1 MEHIIYLLSQYKY
14 LILFPLA
21 IVEGPII
28 AVIAGFLCT
37 TQFLNPFIVFPI
49 IVTGDIIGD
58 SLCYML
64 GRFGVPVFLKKIA
77 KRLGFKS
84 ENIYRV
90 RSYFDANPI
99 RTISLSKITLG
110 IGFAGIYLAGNAK
123 IPYRKF
129 ILICLLTSALQYI
142 VYLSIGLL
150 FGSAYKQ
157 ISHYLDFATALII
170 VIGLTILIF
179 IFIKS
184 KRKKI

>member
-1 MEHIIYLLSQYKY
+1 LEHIIELLLQYKY

-37 TQFLNPFIVFPI
+37 GGFLNPFIVFPI
-49 IVTGDIIGD
+49 IVFGDIIGD
-58 SLCYML
+58 SLVYMM
-64 GRFGVPVFLKKIA
+64 GRFGVPGFLKRFI
-77 KRLGFKS
+77 KRLGFKPKNM
-84 ENIYRV
+84 ELV
-90 RSYFDANPI
+90 RSYFDANPT

-110 IGFAGIYLAGNAK
+110 IGIAGIYLAGNVR

-129 ILICLLTSALQYI
+129 IRVCLLTSALQYI
-142 VYLSIGLL
+142 VYLTIGLL

-157 ISHYLDFATALII
+157 ISHYLDFFAALLIVTALT
-170 VIGLTILIF
+170 VLLF

-184 KRKKI
+184 KRKNI

>member
-1 MEHIIYLLSQYKY
+1 M
-14 LILFPLA
+14 
-21 IVEGPII
+21 EGPII

-37 TQFLNPFIVFPI
+37 TRFLNPLIVFPV

-64 GRFGVPVFLKKIA
+64 GRFGVPEFLKKIA
-77 KRLGFKS
+77 KRLGFKA
-84 ENIYRV
+84 ENINRV

-150 FGSAYKQ
+150 FGSAYQQ

-170 VIGLTILIF
+170 VTGLTILIF

-184 KRKKI
+184 KRKKQ

>member
-1 MEHIIYLLSQYKY
+1 M
-14 LILFPLA
+14 
-21 IVEGPII
+21 
-28 AVIAGFLCT
+28 IAGFLCT
-37 TQFLNPFIVFPI
+37 TQFLNPLIVFPI

-58 SLCYML
+58 SLFYML
-64 GRFGVPVFLKKIA
+64 GRFGVPGFLKKII

-84 ENIYRV
+84 ENINRV
-90 RSYFDANPI
+90 RSYFDTNPV

-142 VYLSIGLL
+142 VYLGIGLL

-170 VIGLTILIF
+170 VTGLTILIF
-179 IFIKS
+179 VFIKS
-184 KRKKI
+184 KRKKQ